1 MRGIRLS
8 RLSRSGFRHP
18 DGTGVETLDPAREFP
33 VDSAA
38 GDGFMNVGQSL
49 VMSPSLVTKYLDAA
63 KVEANKAIAEAQ
75 ALAAAEGVA
84 AETRVIEAQ
93 RTWRGII
100 DAADTLHADAI
111 VMGSHGRTGL
121 DKLVMGSVTQRVMQ
135 HTHLLMLWLG
145 PAANA

>member
-1 MRGIRLS
+1 MFKKVLVPTDGSPASTAALKHAIALAKAFGGS
-8 RLSRSGFRHP
+8 ITAVSLFDPYPMIGAGP
-18 DGTGVETLDPAREFP
+18 DYAVA
-33 VDSAA
+33 
-38 GDGFMNVGQSL
+38 QSQ
-49 VMSPSLVTKYLDAA
+49 YLDAA

-135 HTHLLMLWLG
+135 HTHLPVLVVRD
-145 PAANA
+145 